1 MAENEDDLLAGR
13 TSVLTCRYQSSD
25 VLNSYINILELDNQ
39 TSIVF
44 IFLDLTEFVAN
55 IDAAVLPEDQKAVR
69 KSLLS
74 VLIELKY

>member
-1 MAENEDDLLAGR
+1 MSI
-13 TSVLTCRYQSSD
+13 SVLFCF
-25 VLNSYINILELDNQ
+25 SYINVLELDNQ

-55 IDAAVLPEDQKAVR
+55 IDAAALPEDQKAVR